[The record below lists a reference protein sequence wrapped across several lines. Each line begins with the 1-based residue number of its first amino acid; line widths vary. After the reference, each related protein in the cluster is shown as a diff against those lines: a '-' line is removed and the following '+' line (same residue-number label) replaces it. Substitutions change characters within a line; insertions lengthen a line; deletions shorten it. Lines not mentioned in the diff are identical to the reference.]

1 MNTAN
6 ASDVREIVVD
16 AWERTLEV
24 PPADDAENFFDAGGN
39 SILLVSFQQH
49 LSRGLRR
56 KVALSEIF
64 RDPTVA
70 GIAHGLA
77 ACREGDSAETLEPV
91 SGVVPT
97 RLYCLPYAG
106 ASARMYDVWK
116 DALPSSIEMVP
127 LELQGRGSRCGR
139 SPVTTLPELLS
150 DLSSYVADD
159 GVPYAV
165 FGHSFGGVL
174 AYELAQHLA
183 ATGRGMPSHLL
194 VSGCR
199 APRHTRPAQS
209 SFDLSDQEFRDRLA
223 QLRGTPTELLENDEL
238 MELYLPIIRADYM
251 ILDRYEPT
259 VSDPLTCPIVAFYGE
274 ADADATE
281 QDVAAWAD
289 CTTSTFRAEAISGD
303 HFFLHSAK
311 DELVRAIGGHLVHG
325 TAHR

>member
-1 MNTAN
+1 MNIAN
-6 ASDVREIVVD
+6 ASDVRTVVMD

-39 SILLVSFQQH
+39 SILLVTFQQH
-49 LSRGLRR
+49 LSRGLGR

-64 RDPTVA
+64 REPTVA
-70 GIAHGLA
+70 GIAYGLA
-77 ACREGDSAETLEPV
+77 AGREGESAEASVRV
-91 SGVVPT
+91 SGAGPA

-116 DALPSSIEMVP
+116 DALPPSVELVP
-127 LELQGRGSRCGR
+127 LELPGRGSRCGR
-139 SPVTTLPELLS
+139 RPIATLPELLS

-165 FGHSFGGVL
+165 FGHSFGGIL

-199 APRHTRPAQS
+199 APWHARPAQT

-223 QLRGTPTELLENDEL
+223 QLRGTPQELLENDEL

-259 VSDPLTCPIVAFYGE
+259 ARGPLTCPIVAFYGE

-281 QDVAAWAD
+281 QDVVAWAD
-289 CTTSTFRAEAISGD
+289 CTTSKFRAEAISGD

-311 DELVRAIGGHLVHG
+311 DDLVRAIGAHLVPG
-325 TAHR
+325 SAQR